1 MSLRQETM
9 EEKYKEKYRT
19 TPARL
24 TEWDYGANGLYF
36 VTICTKNR
44 VRYFGEIEKYEIK
57 GNEIQ
62 CIASLQSTVIG
73 QIALDNWLRIPEFSP
88 FVELDDFVIMPD
100 HLHGILFINK
110 PNKMNWEP
118 NKFGVQSQNLA
129 SVIRGYKASVTKE
142 ANSKIIEFA
151 WQPKYYD
158 RIIRNEKEH
167 LNIKQYIHDNPEQWL
182 LGNEKYDESI
192 F

>member
-1 MSLRQETM
+1 M